1 MPDLK
6 IQQGD
11 LEGFSS
17 RLHDLSGKVAHYAT
31 LPLSLAEV
39 RSAMPDASS
48 CTQAIYAGEH
58 MEEQIRALKAS
69 LADLADNVKNSAN
82 QFQAIEEINE
92 IAIQMIMASI
102 PVPCPPVGLAKGQ

>member
-31 LPLSLAEV
+31 DHLSNAEV
-39 RSAMPDASS
+39 QTAMPDAAN
-48 CTQAIYAGEH
+48 CPQALYAGEH
-58 MEEQIRALKAS
+58 MEAQIRALKAS

-102 PVPCPPVGLAKGQ
+102 PVPCPPVGLTKGQ